1 MSDAK
6 PYTLPEWEADHHDM
20 LNGGPARAERIRATV
35 EALERAAPCCA
46 TRRLRVG
53 CRCATPRNS
62 TRIKEYRRNRHGVL
76 ACGRLTRYLF
86 IHGRRTER
94 RTKRR
99 AQMNGTNETT
109 NQAGWI
115 AFDNAYRAARGG
127 KKGERAGYA
136 ARAAVHAA
144 GLIEGPAEHPTSFS
158 ARSSMRQLGYL

>member
-1 MSDAK
+1 
-6 PYTLPEWEADHHDM
+6 
-20 LNGGPARAERIRATV
+20 
-35 EALERAAPCCA
+35 
-46 TRRLRVG
+46 
-53 CRCATPRNS
+53 
-62 TRIKEYRRNRHGVL
+62 
-76 ACGRLTRYLF
+76 
-86 IHGRRTER
+86 
-94 RTKRR
+94 
-99 AQMNGTNETT
+99 MNGTNETT